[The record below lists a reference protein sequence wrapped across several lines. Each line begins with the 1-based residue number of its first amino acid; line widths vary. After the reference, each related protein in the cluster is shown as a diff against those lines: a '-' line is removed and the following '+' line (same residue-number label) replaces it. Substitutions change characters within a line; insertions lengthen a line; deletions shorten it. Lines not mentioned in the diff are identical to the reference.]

1 MHVELGWGDL
11 KVELNWILTS
21 YLLKNSK
28 QIFIAVVKLWSIV
41 ANFRRKKISTLKYQ
55 LLEYYPF
62 SASILLA
69 VDCEKG
75 KKIDLQGYKTTSFLK
90 AELEGEYRLGYR
102 MMKQLQD
109 TGYSFQKTWDTCSI
123 SDVVTNL
130 IFPLEARD
138 IFLGGGVKGE
148 EIKGAFMVWW
158 DPLKQKWVWHL
169 CISLSVL
176 GW

>member
-1 MHVELGWGDL
+1 M
-11 KVELNWILTS
+11 NWILTS

-62 SASILLA
+62 SAKILLA

-130 IFPLEARD
+130 IFPLEAREV
-138 IFLGGGVKGE
+138 FFGGVKGE
-148 EIKGAFMVWW
+148 EIKEAFMVWW

-169 CISLSVL
+169 CISLSML

>member
-1 MHVELGWGDL
+1 MQL
-11 KVELNWILTS
+11 
-21 YLLKNSK
+21 
-28 QIFIAVVKLWSIV
+28 
-41 ANFRRKKISTLKYQ
+41 NFRRKKISTLKYQ

-130 IFPLEARD
+130 IFPLEARE
-138 IFLGGGVKGE
+138 IFFGGGKGWRD
-148 EIKGAFMVWW
+148 KGGLHGLMRSSQTKMSLAFMYFLVYAG
-158 DPLKQKWVWHL
+158 LIGL
-169 CISLSVL
+169 
-176 GW
+176 